1 MEEVREVPAVVSQ
14 AREEVPVALA
24 VSQVPEVREEVLAVR
39 EEAPEAHVPDGDI
52 AR

>member
-14 AREEVPVALA
+14 AREEGPVALA
-24 VSQVPEVREEVLAVR
+24 VSEVPVAREEVPEVREEAQ
-39 EEAPEAHVPDGDI
+39 EAHVPDGDI